1 MYTNFIV
8 LGLTKPWIEIT
19 FTIYHTQG
27 EHATHYTMTVDTSII
42 TGIFLFLFQA
52 KTYTCTSTINPRGLL
67 YFLQNVYGDPLE
79 EFSMID

>member
-1 MYTNFIV
+1 MYANFIV

-27 EHATHYTMTVDTSII
+27 EHATHYTVTVDTSII
-42 TGIFLFLFQA
+42 TGISLFLFQA
-52 KTYTCTSTINPRGLL
+52 KKYTSTINPRGLL
-67 YFLQNVYGDPLE
+67 YFLQNVYGDPLD